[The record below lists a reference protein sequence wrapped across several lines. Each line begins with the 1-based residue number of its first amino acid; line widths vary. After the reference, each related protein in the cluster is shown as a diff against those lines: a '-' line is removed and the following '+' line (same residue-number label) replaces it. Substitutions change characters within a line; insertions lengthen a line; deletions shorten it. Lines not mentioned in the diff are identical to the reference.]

1 MNWSPQRRTVRM
13 RTLPYDSWNVTWKL
27 VLVNVIVFLMTSVS
41 PNLGVRLAMVPSFIL
56 QGWVWEF
63 FTYMFVHSGVQH
75 IFWNMFSLV
84 MFGIPVENQL
94 GSSEFLLA
102 YLLTGVFSGV
112 VSFLCYLA
120 AGVNVMLVG
129 ASGAIFGVMVL
140 FAVFYPRARIFIFG
154 LIPIKAPLM
163 IIIYTAIELYSQ
175 LFGAGGNVA
184 HITHLAG
191 ALGAFLY
198 CLVRLRINPV
208 KVFRYY
214 LHNDY

>member
-1 MNWSPQRRTVRM
+1 M

-56 QGWVWEF
+56 HGWVWEF

-112 VSFLCYLA
+112 VSFFCYLA

>member
-1 MNWSPQRRTVRM
+1 M

-56 QGWVWEF
+56 HGWVWEF

-84 MFGIPVENQL
+84 MFGIPAENQL

>member
-1 MNWSPQRRTVRM
+1 M

-75 IFWNMFSLV
+75 IFWNMYSLV

-140 FAVFYPRARIFIFG
+140 FAVFYPRARTFIFG